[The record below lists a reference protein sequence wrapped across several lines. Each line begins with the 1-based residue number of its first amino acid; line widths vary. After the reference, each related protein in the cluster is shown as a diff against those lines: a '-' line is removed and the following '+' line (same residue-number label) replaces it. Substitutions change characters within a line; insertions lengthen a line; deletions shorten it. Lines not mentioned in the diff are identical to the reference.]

1 MIYTIN
7 CGNHATYG
15 QKGSL
20 NLNKTAFVESQ
31 VEETPL
37 VVVASEW
44 PFFKSLEKGCDKG
57 KTRRLAS
64 RSRRGQQIPMSR
76 NGNSNIQGRPLEFRR
91 RKGRGR
97 IGQEGRR
104 SPLSSRKVKT
114 LVISRLAP
122 AVDWLLTLFSFGK
135 TLRQTNIM
143 SLILQNI
150 DQACP
155 EDVPYCGPYY
165 CKLLSK

>member
-15 QKGSL
+15 QKGCL

-37 VVVASEW
+37 VVVASECLFSRVW
-44 PFFKSLEKGCDKG
+44 KGCDKR

-135 TLRQTNIM
+135 TLRQTNM